1 MMGWRGRA
9 EEGRGAPVGAVDAAA
24 SGGASESGGP
34 PGTGGTVGGST
45 AGHGGSAGSLTGVD
59 AGVDAVTGD
68 GPTGDGPVLDAT
80 VETGLARGGAQGGSD
95 WCAPA
100 SPNDVWTRGSFGAA
114 SIFVFSP
121 SDLWITQGGQILRDD
136 GSTWTMVLDT
146 GQYLASIWASRPDD
160 IWVGG
165 PYPLHGD
172 GVAFQPVTFP
182 DGPWYS
188 GVTFIGLS
196 PTDVWAV
203 EAFVSPHKIAHWDG
217 STWTART
224 LPPPAIGSIEVDG
237 LWPVATNDVWAVG
250 RVRAGAPTLFRW
262 DGRMWQAW
270 PANAIPVADYYSFW
284 GTSASDVWLIGDRGI
299 VHFGGKDWSLIEPT
313 VFSMNGGRVL
323 GGSCRN
329 DVWASLPSTALGYH
343 PQLAHFDGTKWSKLT
358 IDSGTSSPGEI
369 AGSGPDHLWVLGG
382 VQKHRHPG
390 SSEALCGNVRI
401 DPGEQ
406 CDPPD
411 VVTCT
416 SIAFGFLAAE
426 TESSGRAS
434 NAPPPDNYTCGATC
448 QILPLCGSHRI
459 DPGEQCDPPW
469 AGSQSL
475 QRSLPDPNLRQRQD
489 RPRRGLRATFVLLE
503 PWTRGLAL
511 LRPRLQLA
519 RCL

>member
-121 SDLWITQGGQILRDD
+121 SDLWITQGGQILHGD

-182 DGPWYS
+182 DGPWYF

-196 PTDVWAV
+196 PTDVWAAQ
-203 EAFVSPHKIAHWDG
+203 AFVSPHKIAHWDG

-411 VVTCT
+411 GVTCT